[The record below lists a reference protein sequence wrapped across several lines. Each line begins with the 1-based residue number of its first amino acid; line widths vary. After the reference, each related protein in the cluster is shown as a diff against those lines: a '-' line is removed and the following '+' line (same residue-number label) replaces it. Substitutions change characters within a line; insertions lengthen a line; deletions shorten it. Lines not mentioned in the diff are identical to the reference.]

1 MSIKLYII
9 LIKIKEILK
18 KNTKILFIWTI
29 AWVGTFAILTIGS
42 NELWDSLT
50 LTKIGLVI
58 NFAVGI
64 GMIIANKNL
73 FNYYDELQRKI
84 HLEAMALTL
93 GLTVVVGIS
102 YEFSFD
108 SGIINSEP
116 ETEYL
121 IMFIAISY
129 IVSVLLNSRRY
140 K

>member
-1 MSIKLYII
+1 M
-9 LIKIKEILK
+9 KEILK
-18 KNTKILFIWTI
+18 KNTKNLAIWTV

-129 IVSVLLNSRRY
+129 IVSVLLNFRRY